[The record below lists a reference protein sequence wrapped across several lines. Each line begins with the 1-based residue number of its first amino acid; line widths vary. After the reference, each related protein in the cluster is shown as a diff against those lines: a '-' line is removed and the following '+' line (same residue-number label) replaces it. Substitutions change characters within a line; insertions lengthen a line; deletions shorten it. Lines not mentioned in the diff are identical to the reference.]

1 MAEFKLDK
9 IRFTWKGDWTTS
21 FFYTKDDIVRYGGK
35 SYVCLVGHTASSNFY
50 TDLNYI
56 NTATEPDTAAP
67 KWTLWFDGYAWKS
80 NWTILTS
87 YNLGDLVR
95 YNGIIYVCT
104 NRHTSAATTVLGL
117 ESNSSYWSVY
127 TQTDS
132 WSAQWLVSTKYIL
145 NDVVKYGGTI
155 YRCITAHTSAATA
168 ALGLENNQSNWEI
181 VTSGIEYLFDWTAIT
196 RYKLNDIVKYGANV
210 WKCTTYHTSIA
221 TFEPAKWTIYI
232 PGVTFRNNWDSATS
246 YIPGDIIGYGGY
258 NYTSITHNTNSKP
271 STNPGDWALVTKG
284 FEVRGDWASITQY
297 YVGDLIR
304 QNGYVYVSIG
314 DSLNKSPAYYPGF
327 WSLVVTGVQWNNRWT
342 NGQAY
347 AVGDVV
353 IYKSTS
359 YKCYNDHTASSGN
372 NPEVGS
378 AYWQTFISG
387 DLTQPLVALGDTLS
401 YQSTVNTAIGVGT
414 NGNLYK
420 ASGIVPYWGDF
431 GGITNVYYVA
441 PNGTN
446 TALSGTTLANP
457 FLTIKY
463 ACDFIRALAVP
474 SATLFIKTGVYTET
488 LPIIVAAGLELVGDE
503 IRSTVVQP
511 AFDYKTTNMFLLR
524 NGTGIRNMTLTGLTG
539 TLGAANI
546 YGTSRPTAG
555 AYVSLDPGASINDS
569 SVWITTKSPYVQNV
583 STFGTGCTGLKID
596 GTLHNGGNR
605 SIVANDFTQV
615 LSDGIGVWC
624 IGSNALVELVSVF
637 SYYGHIGYLAEEGG
651 KIRATNGNSSYGT
664 FGTVSEGYDVAEIP
678 LTGTVN
684 NRNQSAQVAAVFA
697 GQAQNKVLILE
708 YSNAGQNYSISSPP
722 IYTFIGAGTGI
733 ITVADNYRDNAIYE
747 AMLTGSDSSAG
758 GYGYLTAGNQ
768 AQSGTT
774 TTIVIASN
782 DQNLASNYAGMRV
795 IITSGTG
802 VGQYGYIQAYN
813 SLTKTV
819 SVYTESTDVAG
830 WDHVI
835 PGTASAATLDST
847 TVYSI
852 EPRVTFSPPANGG
865 IRALG
870 RVTVGSSKI
879 SSIRIWNP
887 GSGYNTTA
895 VIAQFVG
902 SVSGTILSVT
912 ALNLGSIST
921 GMTLYG
927 GLGNVASNTTITAQN
942 DVSFTGFINGT
953 VLTVTEVGT
962 GSMNIGYVLT
972 GLGIATGTT
981 VTSAETTVF
990 SGTVTGTTLT
1000 VASMGSGIIY
1010 EGMVLTGSVVPTGL
1024 YIVANI
1030 SGAGTNSTWQI
1041 SQSGVWGD
1049 VNINGIRYR
1058 INNSHTLPTSES
1070 YQGRSYTVSV
1080 SQTLVAANYYAT
1092 TVNGAVATITDPN
1105 ATSTAIVNCRVGN
1118 GVLAQPT
1125 FSNRGSNYQTSTTTC
1140 TISGG
1145 AGYADIYQISKYL
1158 TVSGLTYLP
1167 SLGASLTIGTNQTQ
1181 YKIVNVTNLTSGT
1194 YYLQISPSITRSNVF
1209 PHGTAISIRQKYSQV
1224 RLTGHDYL
1232 MIGTG
1237 NKTTSNYP
1245 NVDVTTKKSYNQIS
1259 ENNLGRVFVTSTDED
1274 GNFKV
1279 GNLFG
1284 VQQAT
1289 GTVTISAD
1297 LFNLSGLNQI
1307 TLGGVQ
1313 VGQNTVTITQFSTD
1327 QYFVA
1332 NSDSIVPT
1340 QKAIKL
1346 YIANQISNGGS
1357 NAQTSRLVAGT
1368 VGVGPFGIF
1377 SSAGTTIK
1385 VNNKM
1390 NMTKGIDGVMMAL
1403 TYFKSSI
1410 NRR

>member
-21 FFYTKDDIVRYGGK
+21 IFYTKDDIVRYGGK

-56 NTATEPDTAAP
+56 NTATQPDTAAP
-67 KWTLWFDGYAWKS
+67 KWTLWLDGYAWKS
-80 NWTILTS
+80 SWTIATF
-87 YNLGDLVR
+87 YNRGDLVK
-95 YNGIIYVCT
+95 YNGNIYLCVT
-104 NRHTSAATTVLGL
+104 EHTSAATAALGL
-117 ESNSSYWSVY
+117 EASNSYWSAY
-127 TQTDS
+127 TKTDS
-132 WSAQWLVSTKYIL
+132 WSLQWTTNFRYIL
-145 NDVVKYGGTI
+145 NDVVKYGGIT
-155 YRCITAHTSAATA
+155 YRCTTGHTSSSTV

-210 WKCTTYHTSIA
+210 WKCTTYHTSST
-221 TFEPAKWTIYI
+221 TFEPAKWIIYI
-232 PGVTFRNNWDSATS
+232 PGVTFRNNWDTVTS

-258 NYTSITHNTNSKP
+258 NYTSITHNTNSIP
-271 STNPGDWALVTKG
+271 STNPSDWTLVTKG
-284 FEVRGDWASITQY
+284 FKIRGDWTSITQY

-304 QNGYVYVSIG
+304 QKGYVYVSIA
-314 DSLNKSPAYYPGF
+314 DNLNILPASNPGS
-327 WSLVVTGVQWNNRWT
+327 WSLVVPGVYWNYRWMS
-342 NGQAY
+342 GQSY
-347 AVGDVV
+347 VLGDVV

-359 YKCYNDHTASSGN
+359 YKCYNSHIASSGN
-372 NPEVGS
+372 NPEIGS
-378 AYWQTFISG
+378 SYWETFISG
-387 DLTQPLVALGDTLS
+387 DLNQPFENLGDTLTYNS
-401 YQSTVNTAIGVGT
+401 SKSTAVSRGS

-420 ASGIVPYWGDF
+420 TLGIVPYWGDF
-431 GGITNVYYVA
+431 GGITNVYFVA

-446 TALSGTTLANP
+446 TASSGTTLANP

-463 ACDFIRALAVP
+463 ACDFIRALAVS

-511 AFDYKTTNMFLLR
+511 AIDYKTTNMFLLR

-637 SYYGHIGYLAEEGG
+637 SYYGHIGYLAEAGG

-664 FGTVSEGYDVAEIP
+664 FGTVSEGYDIAETP

-684 NRNQSAQVAAVFA
+684 NRNQSAQVASVFA

-708 YSNAGQNYSISSPP
+708 YSNAGQNYSAASPP
-722 IYTFIGAGTGI
+722 TYTFTGAGTGI
-733 ITVADNYRDNAIYE
+733 ETVANNFRNGAIYE
-747 AMLTGSDSSAG
+747 AMLIGSDSSAG

-768 AQSGTT
+768 AQNGTA

-782 DQNLASNYAGMRV
+782 DQNLAANYVSMRI

-802 VGQYGYIQAYN
+802 VGQYGYIQAYA
-813 SLTKTV
+813 SLSKTV
-819 SVYTESTDVAG
+819 SVYTESTNVAG

-835 PGTASAATLDST
+835 PGTAIEVALDST

-852 EPRVTFSPPANGG
+852 EPRVTFSNPGLSG
-865 IRALG
+865 TRALG

-879 SSIRIWNP
+879 GAIKIWDP
-887 GSGYNTTA
+887 GSGYSTTTN
-895 VIAQFVG
+895 IAQFFG
-902 SVSGTILSVT
+902 SVTSTILSVT
-912 ALNLGSIST
+912 AVNLGSIVT

-927 GLGNVASNTTITAQN
+927 GLGNVANNTTITAQN

-953 VLTVTEVGT
+953 VLTVTAVLT
-962 GSMNIGYVLT
+962 GSMNVGYVLT
-972 GLGIATGTT
+972 DSGIATGTT
-981 VTSAETTVF
+981 VTSAETAVF
-990 SGTVTGTTLT
+990 SGTVSGTTLT
-1000 VASMGSGIIY
+1000 VASMSSGIIY
-1010 EGMVLTGSVVPTGL
+1010 AGMVLTGSTVPAGT
-1024 YIVANI
+1024 YIVENI
-1030 SGAGTNSTWQI
+1030 SGAGTNSTWQLSQSGAWSDLSITGIRYQINI
-1041 SQSGVWGD
+1041 SQS
-1049 VNINGIRYR
+1049 
-1058 INNSHTLPTSES
+1058 LPASAN
-1070 YQGRSYTVSV
+1070 YQGKRYTVSV
-1080 SQTLVAANYYAT
+1080 SQTLIAANYYAT
-1092 TVNGAVATITDPN
+1092 TEPGAVVTITDPN

-1118 GVLAQPT
+1118 GVLANPT
-1125 FSNRGSNYQTSTTTC
+1125 FTNRGSNYQTSTTVC

-1158 TVSGLTYLP
+1158 TVSSLSYAP
-1167 SLGASLTIGTNQTQ
+1167 SLGSSLTIGTNQTQ
-1181 YKIVNVTNLTSGT
+1181 YKIVNITNLTSGS
-1194 YYLQISPSITRSNVF
+1194 YYLQISPSITRSNTF

-1237 NKTTSNYP
+1237 NKTTTNYP
-1245 NVDVTTKKSYNQIS
+1245 DVDVTSKKSYNQIS

-1289 GTVTISAD
+1289 GSVTISAD

-1332 NSDSIVPT
+1332 NSDNIVPT
-1340 QKAIKL
+1340 QRAIKL
-1346 YIANQISNGGS
+1346 YMANQISNGGS
-1357 NAQTSRLVAGT
+1357 NAQTSKLVAGT

-1390 NMTKGIDGVMMAL
+1390 NITKGVDGVMMAL
-1403 TYFKSSI
+1403 AYFKISI